1 MKLGIFIKKSAV
13 FVNNVLRPGNMKK
26 QYAEKLPTTTLSF
39 LSQNCF
45 CNLSFE
51 FFFFVG
57 GGGGHWVKYSNLLPC
72 FRIAPPSISQQ
83 RRK

>member
-51 FFFFVG
+51 FFFFCG
-57 GGGGHWVKYSNLLPC
+57 GGGGALCKIL
-72 FRIAPPSISQQ
+72 
-83 RRK
+83 

>member
-51 FFFFVG
+51 FFFFFG
-57 GGGGHWVKYSNLLPC
+57 GGGALFKI
-72 FRIAPPSISQQ
+72 F
-83 RRK
+83 

>member
-13 FVNNVLRPGNMKK
+13 FVNNVLRPGIMKKK
-26 QYAEKLPTTTLSF
+26 QYAEKRPTTTLSF

-51 FFFFVG
+51 FFFFG
-57 GGGGHWVKYSNLLPC
+57 GGGG
-72 FRIAPPSISQQ
+72 APTV
-83 RRK
+83 

>member
-57 GGGGHWVKYSNLLPC
+57 GGGGHCVKYSNLVPC